1 MGRTINKRIQAIAVA
16 LIGALS
22 MLPSACTVSDGQQGD
37 PAARAASL
45 DADIDRALSQ
55 LAQQA
60 SGSEQLVAS
69 AKGLLVFPTVLSAGL
84 GIGGSHGLGGLRRD
98 GKTVRHYRMTAASVG
113 LLAGARSKTVV
124 YLFMTDEA
132 LRSFEA
138 SSGWTIGADASVT
151 LLTVG
156 ANAQIDTQSARQPV
170 VGFALTNA
178 GLMGNL
184 SMDGTRIAPTTL

>member
-1 MGRTINKRIQAIAVA
+1 MNKRIHGIASAFVVSLA
-16 LIGALS
+16 MLS
-22 MLPSACTVSDGQQGD
+22 GACTVSSGQQGD
-37 PAARAASL
+37 PAARAASM

-60 SGSEQLVAS
+60 SGSDQLVAS
-69 AKGLLVFPTVLSAGL
+69 AKGVLVFPTVLSAGL

-124 YLFMTDEA
+124 YLFMTEDA
-132 LRSFEA
+132 LRSFES
-138 SSGWTIGADASVT
+138 SSGWTVGADASVT
-151 LLTVG
+151 VMTVG

-170 VGFALTNA
+170 IGFVLTNA

>member
-1 MGRTINKRIQAIAVA
+1 MKMRIQGIA
-16 LIGALS
+16 GALVATLALLS
-22 MLPSACTVSDGQQGD
+22 GGCTVSSGQQGD
-37 PAARAASL
+37 PASRAAAM

-60 SGSEQLVAS
+60 SGSDQLVS
-69 AKGLLVFPTVLSAGL
+69 TAKGVLVFPTVLSAGL

-124 YLFMTDEA
+124 YLFMTEDA
-132 LRSFEA
+132 LRSFEN
-138 SSGWTIGADASVT
+138 SSGWTVGADASVT
-151 LLTVG
+151 LMTVG
-156 ANAQIDTQSARQPV
+156 ANAQIDTQTARQPV
-170 VGFALTNA
+170 IGFVLTNA

>member
-1 MGRTINKRIQAIAVA
+1 M
-16 LIGALS
+16 
-22 MLPSACTVSDGQQGD
+22 
-37 PAARAASL
+37 
-45 DADIDRALSQ
+45 DADINRALSQ

-60 SGSEQLVAS
+60 RGSDQLVAS
-69 AKGLLVFPTVLSAGL
+69 ARGVLVFPSVLSAGL

-113 LLAGARSKTVV
+113 LLAGARTKTVV
-124 YLFMTDEA
+124 YLFMTEEA
-132 LRSFEA
+132 LSSFEA

-151 LLTVG
+151 VMTVG
-156 ANAQIDTQSARQPV
+156 ANAQIDSQSARQPV
-170 VGFALTNA
+170 IGFVLTNA

>member
-1 MGRTINKRIQAIAVA
+1 MNKRIQGIASAFVVSLA
-16 LIGALS
+16 VLS
-22 MLPSACTVSDGQQGD
+22 GACTVSGGQQGD
-37 PAARAASL
+37 PAARAEAM

-60 SGSEQLVAS
+60 SGSDQLVAS
-69 AKGLLVFPTVLSAGL
+69 AKGVLVFPQVLSAGL

-124 YLFMTDEA
+124 YLFMTEEA
-132 LRSFEA
+132 LQNFEN
-138 SSGWTIGADASVT
+138 SRGWTVGADASVT
-151 LLTVG
+151 VMTVG
-156 ANAQIDTQSARQPV
+156 ANSQIDTVSARQPV
-170 VGFALTNA
+170 IGFVLTNA

>member
-1 MGRTINKRIQAIAVA
+1 MNKRIHGIAGA
-16 LIGALS
+16 LIAALALLS
-22 MLPSACTVSDGQQGD
+22 SACTVSSGQQGD
-37 PAARAASL
+37 PAARAASM

-60 SGSEQLVAS
+60 GGSDQLVAS
-69 AKGLLVFPTVLSAGL
+69 AKGVLVFPTVLSAGL
-84 GIGGSHGLGGLRRD
+84 GIGGSHGLGGLRRG

-132 LRSFEA
+132 LRNFEA
-138 SSGWTIGADASVT
+138 SSGWTVGADASVT

-156 ANAQIDTQSARQPV
+156 ANAQIDTQSAQQPV
-170 VGFALTNA
+170 VGFVLTNA